1 MRKKPDVAAAI
12 SFSKPTLA
20 LYLPGGRRG
29 GGGDAL
35 GIRQLASELRLSIGT
50 VSRALNDR
58 PDVNPETRARVKAAA
73 LRAGYV
79 PNQSGRSLRSGRTG
93 IVAAVIPAYGV
104 APQSDAGLFM
114 VLEGARRTLQR
125 RALDLIVLFRG
136 SEEDPL
142 LNLQRIVQRR
152 IADSIIV
159 SQTMPND
166 PRIAWM
172 KAEGVEFVAFG
183 RAAGLDDYPS
193 VDFDFEGVAAEA
205 ARIFV
210 RDGHRRLA
218 VTVGERIKN
227 YESLLLQA
235 LRAEAS
241 RLGIGAGAVTALPT
255 EAARLTEAACAA
267 LAHEAEA
274 PTAVLASHETLAMA
288 LYDEFARLGRR
299 VGPEVS
305 VICTFPVIGAR
316 GLVPA
321 LSYFEADLDAVGVA
335 LADHLLA
342 KLPDAPADLCPPP
355 SRLVPLSFVP
365 RDSHQPAGSR
375 VRA

>member
-1 MRKKPDVAAAI
+1 M
-12 SFSKPTLA
+12 
-20 LYLPGGRRG
+20 
-29 GGGDAL
+29 

-104 APQSDAGLFM
+104 APQSDAGLFT

-136 SEEDPL
+136 SEEEPL

-159 SQTMPND
+159 SQTTPND

-183 RAAGLDDYPS
+183 RCRRARRLSVGRLRLRGGRGRGGAHLRPRRPPPARRHRRRAHRELRVAAVAGAARR
-193 VDFDFEGVAAEA
+193 GVAA
-205 ARIFV
+205 R
-210 RDGHRRLA
+210 HRRRGGDGAADRGVAADRGGLRRARPRGRGADRGAGLA
-218 VTVGERIKN
+218 RDAGDG
-227 YESLLLQA
+227 A
-235 LRAEAS
+235 LR
-241 RLGIGAGAVTALPT
+241 
-255 EAARLTEAACAA
+255 
-267 LAHEAEA
+267 
-274 PTAVLASHETLAMA
+274 
-288 LYDEFARLGRR
+288 
-299 VGPEVS
+299 
-305 VICTFPVIGAR
+305 
-316 GLVPA
+316 
-321 LSYFEADLDAVGVA
+321 
-335 LADHLLA
+335 
-342 KLPDAPADLCPPP
+342 
-355 SRLVPLSFVP
+355 
-365 RDSHQPAGSR
+365 R
-375 VRA
+375 VRRASAGGSARTSR